1 MALLRVRN
9 HYMITY
15 NKVLDNRGRL
25 MHHPSTYKMA
35 HALSFFISKFSLR
48 ERRVGILVVGGK
60 LATFKKSFENVLE
73 NLKKTLMDLPEQNK
87 CGKKLSFLLNIIPLF
102 FIINRSNPYGRKRGY
117 CCLGNK
123 LFAY

>member
-1 MALLRVRN
+1 M
-9 HYMITY
+9 
-15 NKVLDNRGRL
+15 
-25 MHHPSTYKMA
+25 
-35 HALSFFISKFSLR
+35 
-48 ERRVGILVVGGK
+48 GILVVGGK

-73 NLKKTLMDLPEQNK
+73 NLKKTLMDLPQQNK

-102 FIINRSNPYGRKRGY
+102 FIINQSNPYGRKRGY